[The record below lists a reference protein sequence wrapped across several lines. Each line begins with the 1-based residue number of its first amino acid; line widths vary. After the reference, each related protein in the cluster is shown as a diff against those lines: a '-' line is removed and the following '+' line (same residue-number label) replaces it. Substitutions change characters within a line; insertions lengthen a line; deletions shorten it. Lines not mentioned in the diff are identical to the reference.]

1 MILRLSF
8 GRSDP
13 YLVGNRVLRSRRNWD
28 AEERWAMNKSI
39 KTGSDNRKELLSKL
53 QLQRLR

>member
-8 GRSDP
+8 GRSDT

-39 KTGSDNRKELLSKL
+39 KTGSGNRKELLSKL